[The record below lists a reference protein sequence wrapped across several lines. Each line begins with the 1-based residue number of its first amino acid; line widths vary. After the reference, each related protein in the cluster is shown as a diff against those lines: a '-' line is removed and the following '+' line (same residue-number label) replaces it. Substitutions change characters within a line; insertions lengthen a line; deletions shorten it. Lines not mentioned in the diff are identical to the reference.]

1 LRALRAERLR
11 MERQSIEAV
20 RSTASAADKFR
31 SFLSAIFDLECG
43 VQHAEPACFGD
54 FIIQKPIRAL
64 R

>member
-1 LRALRAERLR
+1 

-31 SFLSAIFDLECG
+31 PFLSAIFDLECG